1 MGEGIEAKLAMV
13 SSHAARTNTSEGQ
26 LFHPE
31 IIWGGGWGWLV
42 REVHDGVVDKE
53 SSTTGLG
60 LEEVVNLGTGRRE
73 RRRKRRE
80 RRRRRRGLPSP
91 TLTSLLSENT

>member
-1 MGEGIEAKLAMV
+1 M
-13 SSHAARTNTSEGQ
+13 
-26 LFHPE
+26 
-31 IIWGGGWGWLV
+31 
-42 REVHDGVVDKE
+42 HDGVIDEE

-60 LEEVVNLGTGRRE
+60 LEEVVSLGTGRRE